1 MFKIIWLFSRFA
13 LSLRCKPFKEYNIM
27 KKILTLLFVSLIC
40 SVGYAQHL
48 KFKGIP
54 LEGTLTDFV
63 SQLKAKGFTYAG
75 TEDGIAL
82 LQGEFAG
89 YKNCIVGVATFSGTQ
104 NVCKVVSL
112 FPEQET
118 WAAVSKDYY
127 SLKGLLTE
135 KYGEPVSVEKF
146 HREYVDSD
154 SSKRHAIL
162 HGEADFVST
171 FTTEGG
177 KIELT
182 IKKADTLTLR
192 IVLSYFD
199 DENSSKV
206 RQQIMDDL

>member
-1 MFKIIWLFSRFA
+1 
-13 LSLRCKPFKEYNIM
+13 M
-27 KKILTLLFVSLIC
+27 KKLLTLLFVSLIC

-112 FPEQET
+112 FPDKENWSGVT
-118 WAAVSKDYY
+118 SDYY
-127 SLKGLLTE
+127 GLKELLTE
-135 KYGEPVSVEKF
+135 KYGQPVSIEEFSNRTPSSDISKF
-146 HREYVDSD
+146 N
-154 SSKRHAIL
+154 AIL
-162 HGEADFVST
+162 YGECNYSST

-177 KIELT
+177 KIRLSM
-182 IKKADTLTLR
+182 KKNDEISAQV
-192 IVLSYFD
+192 VLEYFD